1 MFSSG
6 KGHSGD
12 LSLPAKAAMAV
23 LVVAVVA
30 ASALA
35 YVSAEDGD
43 ATYRYDLTYSVLG
56 HQQHD
61 VLTVEMDDD
70 GGVRMWIGNEEIDP
84 ESSGV
89 SLLAPPGS
97 EPSGEG
103 VFTDGSTTVTVQ
115 RYHSENGGAAV
126 DVYVPADGGHIAYR
140 LTVDYGG
147 GSWADAVLSG
157 WSVVA

>member
-1 MFSSG
+1 M
-6 KGHSGD
+6 
-12 LSLPAKAAMAV
+12 AA

-35 YVSAEDGD
+35 YISAEDGD

-56 HQQHD
+56 HQQHGI
-61 VLTVEMDDD
+61 LTVEIDRD
-70 GGVRMWIGNEEIDP
+70 GDIRMWIGNEEIDP

-97 EPSGEG
+97 DPSGEG
-103 VFTDGSTTVTVQ
+103 MFTDGSTTVTVQ
-115 RYHSENGGAAV
+115 RYHYENGGAVV
-126 DVYVPADGGHIAYR
+126 DVYIPADGGHIAFR
-140 LTVDYGG
+140 LTVHYGR

-157 WSVVA
+157 WSTVA